1 VPADHSP
8 LLDEI
13 SSLLALPP
21 GHPGLA
27 AVDDTLTA
35 GYAQAMALEA
45 ERWRLERRIGEV
57 AGEVAAGTGVDE
69 LVHLARRMSAADGE
83 ISRLRTLLQSL
94 HDRAREL
101 RFVAEASLQI

>member
-1 VPADHSP
+1 MPADHAP

-27 AVDDTLTA
+27 AIDDTLTA

-57 AGEVAAGTGVDE
+57 AGEVAAGAGVDE

-83 ISRLRTLLQSL
+83 ISHLRTLLRSL
-94 HDRAREL
+94 RDRAREL
-101 RFVAEASLQI
+101 QLMAEAAF

>member
-1 VPADHSP
+1 MPADHSP

-13 SSLLALPP
+13 SSLLSLPP

-27 AVDDTLTA
+27 AIDDTLTA

-45 ERWRLERRIGEV
+45 ERWRLERRVGEV
-57 AGEVAAGTGVDE
+57 AGEVAAGGDVDE

-83 ISRLRTLLQSL
+83 ISNLRTLLRSL
-94 HDRAREL
+94 RDHAREL
-101 RFVAEASLQI
+101 RLMAEAAL

>member
-1 VPADHSP
+1 MPADHSP

-27 AVDDTLTA
+27 AIDDTLTA

-57 AGEVAAGTGVDE
+57 AGEVAAGAGVDE

-83 ISRLRTLLQSL
+83 ISRLRTLLRSL
-94 HDRAREL
+94 RDRAREL
-101 RFVAEASLQI
+101 RLMAEAAI